1 MKGYEQGFF
10 MGGCLFDRVTSR
22 MRIYQEEIFG
32 PVLSITRADDF
43 ETALKLPSEHSFGNG
58 VSIFT
63 RDGST
68 AREFARRVNVGMV
81 GINVPIPVPVAF
93 HTFGGWKQSAFGDS
107 NQHGIEG
114 VRFFTRIKTVTT
126 RWPVTEHA
134 GANFAM
140 PTL

>member
-1 MKGYEQGFF
+1 
-10 MGGCLFDRVTSR
+10 

-43 ETALKLPSEHSFGNG
+43 EAALKLPSKHSFGNG

-63 RDGST
+63 RDGGV

-81 GINVPIPVPVAF
+81 GVNVPIPVPVAF

-126 RWPVTEHA
+126 RWPVAEQA
-134 GANFAM
+134 RANFAM